1 MFYRKHKAGIRKSK
15 ILYDDPTMQCTVP
28 EHDLGQIS
36 GPSIIAKKQ
45 LYYYRKLHPPAIV
58 HQGQEFLGQVD
69 TLEMNID
76 LHKTSEVLLE
86 ICLASEESHFPI
98 FISELLKIVQ
108 TYS

>member
-1 MFYRKHKAGIRKSK
+1 
-15 ILYDDPTMQCTVP
+15 MQCTLP

-45 LYYYRKLHPPAIV
+45 LYYYRKLHSPAIV
-58 HQGQEFLGQVD
+58 HQGQQLLGQEVD

-76 LHKTSEVLLE
+76 LHKILEVLLE
-86 ICLASEESHFPI
+86 ICLASEESHFSI
-98 FISELLKIVQ
+98 FISLLKIVQ